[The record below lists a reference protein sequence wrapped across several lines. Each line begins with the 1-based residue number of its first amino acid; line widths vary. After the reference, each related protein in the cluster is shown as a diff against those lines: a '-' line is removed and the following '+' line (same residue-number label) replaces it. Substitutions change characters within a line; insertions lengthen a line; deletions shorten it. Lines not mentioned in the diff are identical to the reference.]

1 MYRVSV
7 EHEFDAAHYLRGYR
21 GRCEALHGHRYCVR
35 VTLKAPALNE
45 IDLAYDF
52 TVLKGH
58 LREVL
63 ERYDHT
69 CLNEVPPFTEINA
82 SAENLARTVYEALA
96 PRFTEPGVA
105 LEKVEVWESPTSRVS
120 YSAD

>member
-7 EHEFDAAHYLRGYR
+7 EEDFDAAHYLRGYQ
-21 GRCEALHGHRYCVR
+21 GRCEALHGHRYRVR
-35 VTLKAPALNE
+35 VTLRAAGLNE

-58 LREVL
+58 LREL
-63 ERYDHT
+63 LARYDHT

-82 SAENLARTVYEALA
+82 SAENLARTVYEELA
-96 PRFTEPGVA
+96 TRITEPGVA
-105 LEKVEVWESPTSRVS
+105 LEQVEVWESPTSRVS
-120 YSAD
+120 YSPD